1 MRNAFSEEIYKHI
14 KKNKN
19 IYIVAADI
27 SPSGKMAEIS
37 EKNDKQIINVGVA
50 EQVMVGVAAGLS
62 MEKNKV
68 FCYTIAPFSLYRPFE
83 FVRDDLC
90 LQKLPVTIVGMGAGT
105 IYSELGPTHTA
116 IEDISIARSLPN
128 LNIIAPCDKL
138 EVKEAVRYCLKN
150 KKNPIYLR
158 IGKSGETDFT
168 KNAKDKWRFGKI
180 RNIIS
185 GKKVC
190 ILTYGPI
197 IKLAFKLREICK
209 EKISIYSCHTL
220 EPFDKK
226 NLKNIQKKYK
236 KIICIEDH
244 VENGGLKSI
253 VSEILLGEKFSN
265 KFHFF
270 HLKKKFLNSYDSQES
285 LQEKHGL
292 SIKNI
297 IKKTKLTLK

>member
-14 KKNKN
+14 KKDKN

-50 EQVMVGVAAGLS
+50 EQVMIGVAAGLS
-62 MEKNKV
+62 IEKNKV
-68 FCYTIAPFSLYRPFE
+68 FCYTIAPFTLYRPFE

-128 LNIIAPCDKL
+128 LNIIAPCDNL
-138 EVKEAVRYCLKN
+138 EVKEAVKYCLTN

-158 IGKSGETDFT
+158 IGKSGEANFT
-168 KNAKDKWRFGKI
+168 EKSKDKWKFGKI
-180 RNIIS
+180 RNIVS

-190 ILTYGPI
+190 VLTYGPI
-197 IKLAFKLREICK
+197 IKLAFELKKICK
-209 EKISIYSCHTL
+209 DEISIYSCHTL
-220 EPFDKK
+220 EPFDKIG
-226 NLKNIQKKYK
+226 LRNILKKYK
-236 KIICIEDH
+236 KIICLEDH
-244 VENGGLKSI
+244 IENGGLKSI
-253 VSEILLGEKFSN
+253 VSEILLEKKITNEFY
-265 KFHFF
+265 FF
-270 HLKKKFLNSYDSQES
+270 NLKKKFLNSYDSQKS

-297 IKKTKLTLK
+297 IKKSKLILK